1 METEQEGFLDQH
13 VKERLKREQE
23 VLDKERAKHQK
34 KIESRDFFAELNAK
48 YKNKGENYGNI
59 KSDSG
64 RKSIGLDEA

>member
-1 METEQEGFLDQH
+1 METVQEGFLDQH

-23 VLDKERAKHQK
+23 VLEREHAKHQQ
-34 KIESRDFFAELNAK
+34 KIESVDWLK
-48 YKNKGENYGNI
+48 IISKGENYGNI